1 MIEDLQGDQMGFGLD
16 GDAEP
21 IEVSINQ
28 FYGIEINDFAVSVA
42 KTALW
47 IAEEQMME
55 ATQEILLREFDFLPL
70 KSNSNIREGNA
81 LRMDWGEVLPAE
93 RCSYVIG
100 NPPFLGARNQS
111 KEQKEDL
118 VEVFHGAKNCGNVDY
133 VAGWYMKAAEYV
145 GPFPVRSAFVSTN
158 SICQGEQVA
167 NIWKPI
173 SDLGV
178 HIDFAHDTF
187 RWASEASDQAHVF
200 VVIVGFSKLDGDKC
214 LFHHNG
220 PDAAAVEQHREASML
235 TWRMRRAFS
244 YGTAASR
251 YATCLKSESVH
262 SQLMAATTYSLN
274 WRRKASWRP
283 NLLPH
288 VSFTLGSVRAS
299 FSMAKLDGV
308 YGSEML
314 PYRTW
319 LRCRAARRGLMP
331 YATTGYQVKEGRP

>member
-1 MIEDLQGDQMGFGLD
+1 
-16 GDAEP
+16 
-21 IEVSINQ
+21 
-28 FYGIEINDFAVSVA
+28 
-42 KTALW
+42 
-47 IAEEQMME
+47 
-55 ATQEILLREFDFLPL
+55 
-70 KSNSNIREGNA
+70 
-81 LRMDWGEVLPAE
+81 
-93 RCSYVIG
+93 
-100 NPPFLGARNQS
+100 
-111 KEQKEDL
+111 
-118 VEVFHGAKNCGNVDY
+118 
-133 VAGWYMKAAEYV
+133 MKAAEYA
-145 GPFPVRSAFVSTN
+145 GSFPVRSAFVSTN

-187 RWASEASDQAHVF
+187 RWANEANDQAHVF
-200 VVIVGFSKLDGDKC
+200 VVIVGFSKLDGDQASVSSQWSRC
-214 LFHHNG
+214 CG
-220 PDAAAVEQHREASML
+220 GRAASREASML

-244 YGTAASR
+244 YGTAPSLL
-251 YATCLKSESVH
+251 ATCLKSESVH

-274 WRRKASWRP
+274 RRRKASWRP
-283 NLLPH
+283 NPLPH

-319 LRCRAARRGLMP
+319 LRCRAARRGLML

>member
-220 PDAAAVEQHREASML
+220 PDAAAVEQHPRSINAYL
-235 TWRMRRAFS
+235 AD
-244 YGTAASR
+244 AP
-251 YATCLKSESVH
+251 SVFVWNR
-262 SQLMAATTYSLN
+262 SKPL
-274 WRRKASWRP
+274 
-283 NLLPH
+283 
-288 VSFTLGSVRAS
+288 
-299 FSMAKLDGV
+299 
-308 YGSEML
+308 
-314 PYRTW
+314 
-319 LRCRAARRGLMP
+319 
-331 YATTGYQVKEGRP
+331 

>member
-1 MIEDLQGDQMGFGLD
+1 MGFGLD

-70 KSNSNIREGNA
+70 KSNSNIRE
-81 LRMDWGEVLPAE
+81 
-93 RCSYVIG
+93 
-100 NPPFLGARNQS
+100 
-111 KEQKEDL
+111 
-118 VEVFHGAKNCGNVDY
+118 
-133 VAGWYMKAAEYV
+133 
-145 GPFPVRSAFVSTN
+145 
-158 SICQGEQVA
+158 
-167 NIWKPI
+167 
-173 SDLGV
+173 
-178 HIDFAHDTF
+178 
-187 RWASEASDQAHVF
+187 
-200 VVIVGFSKLDGDKC
+200 
-214 LFHHNG
+214 
-220 PDAAAVEQHREASML
+220 ASML

-251 YATCLKSESVH
+251 YATFLKSESVH

-288 VSFTLGSVRAS
+288 ASFALGSVRAS

-308 YGSEML
+308 YGLEML

-319 LRCRAARRGLMP
+319 LRCCAARRGLMP

>member
-70 KSNSNIREGNA
+70 KSNSNIRE
-81 LRMDWGEVLPAE
+81 
-93 RCSYVIG
+93 
-100 NPPFLGARNQS
+100 
-111 KEQKEDL
+111 
-118 VEVFHGAKNCGNVDY
+118 
-133 VAGWYMKAAEYV
+133 
-145 GPFPVRSAFVSTN
+145 
-158 SICQGEQVA
+158 
-167 NIWKPI
+167 
-173 SDLGV
+173 
-178 HIDFAHDTF
+178 
-187 RWASEASDQAHVF
+187 
-200 VVIVGFSKLDGDKC
+200 
-214 LFHHNG
+214 
-220 PDAAAVEQHREASML
+220 ASML

-244 YGTAASR
+244 HGTAASR

-262 SQLMAATTYSLN
+262 SQSMAATTYSLN
-274 WRRKASWRP
+274 RRRKASWRL